1 MMENNPVGAAKHIA
15 KDLLSKAH
23 PPDIASTTFTEKVL
37 HKSLFLRPTSPDP
50 TSQDARAQRRLQRL
64 RKAER
69 KKRRQKPKPLSA
81 KEKRISGIYDIPKEQ
96 QKYAIYVPLHSMW
109 VQYMWEVL
117 GIEEGKQTFVTAQG
131 AGSKLVSA
139 DYHGAELTVVRSRC
153 VGMVGLEGI
162 VVKDTKFTFQI
173 ITARNQ
179 LKSEFME
186 MKPTHDNYTDHASA
200 IPKKHTVF
208 RFEIPQPSQPSN
220 DNVETV
226 LEKQAGGL
234 TQLPALQFEL
244 YGSQFEHRAP
254 DRATKKFKQRYMP
267 DL

>member
-1 MMENNPVGAAKHIA
+1 MGNNPVEASKHIA
-15 KDLLSKAH
+15 KDLLSKSH
-23 PPDIASTTFTEKVL
+23 PPDLASTAFTEKVL

-64 RKAER
+64 RKEER

-81 KEKRISGIYDIPKEQ
+81 KEKRINGIYDIPKEQ
-96 QKYAIYVPLHSMW
+96 QKYAIYLPLHRMW

-117 GIEEGKQTFVTAQG
+117 GIEEGKNPFVTAQG
-131 AGSKLVSA
+131 AGPKLVSA

-153 VGMVGLEGI
+153 VGMVGLKGI
-162 VVKDTKFTFQI
+162 VVKDTKFTFQV

-179 LKSEFME
+179 LKSVFTEK
-186 MKPTHDNYTDHASA
+186 KPSNYNYANHKLA

-208 RFEIPQPSQPSN
+208 QFEIPQPLQPS
-220 DNVETV
+220 DDSVETV
-226 LEKQAGGL
+226 LEKQPGDG
-234 TQLPALQFEL
+234 TQLPALRFEL
-244 YGSQFEHRAP
+244 YGSQFEQRAT
-254 DRATKKFKQRYMP
+254 DRATKKFKQRHMP

>member
-96 QKYAIYVPLHSMW
+96 QKYAIYVPLHRMW

-208 RFEIPQPSQPSN
+208 RFEIPQPSQPSD

-226 LEKQAGGL
+226 LEKQANDL